1 MFGEGVTVDAMDL
14 IQVNSN
20 EEVQKARELFEEY
33 AAWLGLNLCF
43 QNFDKEL
50 AELPGEYVPP
60 NGRLFLATEN
70 DETAGCVALRK
81 IDGRKIGDS
90 ICEMKRLYV
99 RPKFRGQGL
108 GRTLAETIIEAARE
122 IGYRRMRLDT
132 LPGKMDRAIAMYRS
146 LGFKN
151 IEPYYNNPVEG
162 AAFMELEL

>member
-14 IQVNSN
+14 VQVISD

-33 AAWLGLNLCF
+33 AVWLGLNLCF

-50 AELPGEYVPP
+50 TELPGEYVPP

-70 DETAGCVALRK
+70 DQTAGCVALRK
-81 IDGRKIGDS
+81 IGDG

-99 RPKFRGQGL
+99 RPGFRGTGL
-108 GRTLAETIIEAARE
+108 GHTLAEAIILAARE
-122 IGYRRMRLDT
+122 IGYQRMRLDT

-146 LGFKN
+146 LGFKE
-151 IEPYYNNPVEG
+151 IGPYYDNPVES
-162 AAFMELEL
+162 ALFMELEL